1 MDPIAVALRS
11 AGTLGGAFGARCA
24 GGRGLL
30 PAPEEEKGRGALANG
45 DTAAVTVPC
54 RFEGFPISGFIFG
67 AAGVS
72 PGRDLVGAAP
82 SPSGL
87 GAPGMPLI
95 KGSGIFANGDTAP
108 VTVDWRANLISGRS
122 CLIFSAG
129 AGASAAVCGVA
140 AAISARVGGC
150 ISGGDGSGCIAGGG
164 GIGCIA
170 GGGDAC
176 IAGGGGAG
184 GGGSTAAGAATGSE
198 GIGSATAGL
207 VVAGGT

>member
-1 MDPIAVALRS
+1 M
-11 AGTLGGAFGARCA
+11 
-24 GGRGLL
+24 
-30 PAPEEEKGRGALANG
+30 PAPEREKGRGALANG

-67 AAGVS
+67 AVGGS
-72 PGRDLVGAAP
+72 PGRDLVEAAP

-95 KGSGIFANGDTAP
+95 KGSGTLANGDTAP

-140 AAISARVGGC
+140 AATSARVGGC

-164 GIGCIA
+164 DGNGCIAGGGGIGCIA
-170 GGGDAC
+170 GRGDAC

-184 GGGSTAAGAATGSE
+184 GGGSVAAGAASGSE
-198 GIGSATAGL
+198 GGGSAAAGL